1 MCINIINIFN
11 GEYMANTKAQFP
23 RKPTTVVLDQRT
35 IERLEQAAE
44 RRGIA
49 KGRIVDE
56 LVNEMLMPDLVE
68 VIEDN
73 SDPAK

>member
-1 MCINIINIFN
+1 
-11 GEYMANTKAQFP
+11 MANTKAQFP